1 MVTLRQLRYFA
12 ALARQRHFGRAAAAC
27 AVSQPALSVQIQGL
41 EAALGTVLLERGRG
55 GIALTEEGQ
64 EVARRAQRILAEVG
78 DLVDHARH
86 QRRLLTGPLRLGA
99 IPSIA
104 PYLLP
109 SALPCLQQRHPA
121 LALQIRET
129 QTAVLVEEL
138 LRGMLD
144 VLVLSLP
151 VEHPELETIRLFDDR
166 FLLAVQAGH
175 PAAGRPDAAPALLGS
190 EPLLLLEEGHCLR
203 DQALIFCRQVD
214 RGAVNGFG
222 ASSLSTIIQMVANGL
237 GITLLPEL
245 SLPFEVHDPRIA
257 LLRFAAPEPTRAIG
271 LAWRRSSPRKR
282 DFVELGKLLT
292 TSRATAPGAAGGA
305 GQEVLQEASGVAA
318 ALSSSGPMPPQTRPA

>member
-12 ALARQRHFGRAAAAC
+12 ALARHRHFGRAAEEC
-27 AVSQPALSVQIQGL
+27 AVSQPALSVQVQEL
-41 EAALGTVLLERGRG
+41 EASLGAVLLERSWGR
-55 GIALTEEGQ
+55 IALTHEGQ
-64 EVARRAQRILAEVG
+64 EVARRARRILSEVG

-86 QRRLLTGPLRLGA
+86 RARLLTGPLRLGA

-109 SALPCLQQRHPA
+109 AALPRLQERHPE

-129 QTAVLVEEL
+129 RTATLVDEL
-138 LRGMLD
+138 LRGALD

-151 VEHPELETIRLFDDR
+151 VEHPELETIRLFEDR
-166 FLLAVQAGH
+166 FLLAAPAGH
-175 PAAGRPDAAPALLGS
+175 QGAGQPDAASALLAA
-190 EPLLLLEEGHCLR
+190 EQLLLLEEGHCLR
-203 DQALIFCRQVD
+203 DQALSYCQEVD
-214 RGAVNGFG
+214 RGAMSSFG

-257 LLRFAAPEPTRAIG
+257 LLRFAPPEPSRTVG

-292 TSRATAPGAAGGA
+292 TSRGPAAG
-305 GQEVLQEASGVAA
+305 
-318 ALSSSGPMPPQTRPA
+318 